1 MFKSPGFTIVELTI
15 TLVILVIM
23 SVIAI
28 PLYHQFMASVE
39 LKNTPRILTIH
50 IQKAK
55 YDAIIRH
62 KNVVLCPSSDQ
73 LVCNT
78 NWDNRVIS
86 FVDNNRNLQHDL
98 NEELLTSIDL
108 NHHYGSMKLQRFGKK
123 QNSIIFQGSSG
134 LPTESNGSFIY
145 CSYDQLKNFKLILSK
160 MGHVRLEELKNC

>member
-39 LKNTPRILTIH
+39 LKKYAAYTHNSYTKT
-50 IQKAK
+50 K

-98 NEELLTSIDL
+98 NEELLTSLDL

-134 LPTESNGSFIY
+134 LPIESNGSFIY

>member
-1 MFKSPGFTIVELTI
+1 
-15 TLVILVIM
+15 
-23 SVIAI
+23 
-28 PLYHQFMASVE
+28 MASVE

-98 NEELLTSIDL
+98 NEELLTSLDL
-108 NHHYGSMKLQRFGKK
+108 NHHYGSMKLQRFGKNK
-123 QNSIIFQGSSG
+123 IVLFFKVVLDYPSSRMAVLSIVLMTS
-134 LPTESNGSFIY
+134 
-145 CSYDQLKNFKLILSK
+145 LKTLN
-160 MGHVRLEELKNC
+160 

>member
-1 MFKSPGFTIVELTI
+1 MFKSPGFTIIELSI
-15 TLVILVIM
+15 TLVILMIM
-23 SVIAI
+23 SIIAI
-28 PLYHQFMASVE
+28 PLYHQIMASIE

-62 KNVVLCPSSDQ
+62 KNIVICPSSDQ

-78 NWDNRVIS
+78 NWNNNLIS
-86 FVDNNRNLQHDL
+86 FVDNNRNLQHDV
-98 NEELLTSIDL
+98 NEELLSSIDL

-123 QNSIIFQGSSG
+123 QNSIVFQGNSG
-134 LPTESNGSFIY
+134 LPIESNGNFIY
-145 CSYDQLKNFKLILSK
+145 CSYNQLKNFKLILSK

>member
-62 KNVVLCPSSDQ
+62 KNVVLCSSSDQ

-134 LPTESNGSFIY
+134 LPIESNGSFIY

>member
-1 MFKSPGFTIVELTI
+1 
-15 TLVILVIM
+15 M

-39 LKNTPRILTIH
+39 LKIRRVYLTIH
-50 IQKAK
+50 IQKPNMTQLLG
-55 YDAIIRH
+55 IRM
-62 KNVVLCPSSDQ
+62 LFFCPSSDQ

-123 QNSIIFQGSSG
+123 
-134 LPTESNGSFIY
+134 T
-145 CSYDQLKNFKLILSK
+145 K
-160 MGHVRLEELKNC
+160 

>member
-39 LKNTPRILTIH
+39 LKNTLRILTIH

-78 NWDNRVIS
+78 NWDNRIIS

-98 NEELLTSIDL
+98 NEELLASIDL

-123 QNSIIFQGSSG
+123 QNSIIFQGNSG
-134 LPTESNGSFIY
+134 LPIESNGSFIY
-145 CSYDQLKNFKLILSK
+145 CSYDQLKKREFGLS
-160 MGHVRLEELKNC
+160 RI

>member
-1 MFKSPGFTIVELTI
+1 
-15 TLVILVIM
+15 
-23 SVIAI
+23 
-28 PLYHQFMASVE
+28 
-39 LKNTPRILTIH
+39 
-50 IQKAK
+50 KAK

-78 NWDNRVIS
+78 NWDKRVIS
-86 FVDNNRNLQHDL
+86 FVDNIRNLQHDL

-134 LPTESNGSFIY
+134 LPIESNGSFIY

>member
-1 MFKSPGFTIVELTI
+1 MFKSPGFTIVELSI

-39 LKNTPRILTIH
+39 LKNTPRVLTIH

-55 YDAIIRH
+55 SDAIIRH
-62 KNVVLCPSSDQ
+62 KNIVICPSSDQ

-78 NWDNRVIS
+78 NWNNRLIS

-108 NHHYGSMKLQRFGKK
+108 NHTYGSMKLQRFGKK
-123 QNSIIFQGSSG
+123 QNSIVFQGNSG
-134 LPTESNGSFIY
+134 LPIDSNGSFIY

-160 MGHVRLEELKNC
+160 MGHVRLEESQNC